1 MVFLKIKLPVLL
13 GKRLNFHLLET
24 LLSVWCW
31 VNCLTS
37 LYVGV
42 LICKLVIIMVAT
54 PIVLLRIEWIGWVS
68 IAKLLWRGPGIS
80 HTVSTVHVFISE
92 NVEITV
98 GGSQVRWLCNNCFG
112 FSPSEFWH
120 ILKVELVAKRN
131 PVRTTAL
138 WIIEE
143 V

>member
-13 GKRLNFHLLET
+13 GKRLNIPLLET

-54 PIVLLRIEWIGWVS
+54 PVFLLRIEWIGWVS

-80 HTVSTVHVFISE
+80 HTVSTLYVFISE

-98 GGSQVRWLCNNCFG
+98 GGSQVRWLCKNCFG

-138 WIIEE
+138 WTIEE